1 MSVPEAHGYGFA
13 TYSPF
18 RGPLQAQG
26 IKLLPVR
33 SELLDDAWRHAEP
46 FVLEAVKRG
55 ATVETAEGYRAQCA
69 ARTAQLW
76 MMVENS
82 QAIGCG
88 ITEIYDTAKGLTC
101 AVPILACDRF
111 EALEALFDVLERW
124 AKEQGCVRLEG
135 YGRHGWVRA
144 LKPAGWRVVAVCIE
158 KDI

>member
-1 MSVPEAHGYGFA
+1 MEATKTLVGDAGVSLH
-13 TYSPF
+13 
-18 RGPLQAQG
+18 
-26 IKLLPVR
+26 PVR
-33 SELLDDAWRHAEP
+33 AETLAVYWPLAERWVRDAVRA
-46 FVLEAVKRG
+46 G
-55 ATVETAEGYRAQCA
+55 ATVETVEDYRAMCE

-76 MMVENS
+76 TIVEDG
-82 QAIGCG
+82 QFIGCG